1 ISRALNV
8 VQLKREVAGLQA
20 AERRRAEELAA
31 AYADLESFS
40 YSVSHDLRAPLL
52 FVKDFAQRL
61 KDDYGER
68 LGEEGRHVV
77 QVIHDGS
84 QSMDRM
90 IVGLL
95 AFSRSTRQPLQMAP
109 LDMDAIVRGAVA
121 EARALHQEP
130 GLRIELAPLP
140 PAMGD
145 STVIRHVWSNL
156 IGNAL
161 KFSARQAEPLVRIG
175 GRLEGGEAVYSVED
189 NGVGFDSRYA
199 DKLFGVFKRLHSV
212 DDFPGTGVGLAIA
225 HRIVTRHGGRI
236 WAESS
241 PGEGARFQFSLPAAA
256 GPA

>member
-1 ISRALNV
+1 
-8 VQLKREVAGLQA
+8 
-20 AERRRAEELAA
+20 AA

-61 KDDYGER
+61 KEDYGDK
-68 LGEEGRHVV
+68 LGEEGGHVV
-77 QVIHDGS
+77 QVIHDGA

-95 AFSRSTRQPLQMAP
+95 AFSRSTRQPLQMSR
-109 LDMDAIVRGAVA
+109 LQMEQVVRGVIA
-121 EARALHQEP
+121 EARAIYAEP
-130 GLRIELAPLP
+130 EPRIEVGALPLAL
-140 PAMGD
+140 GD

-161 KFSARQAEPLVRIG
+161 KFSARQPEPTVRIG
-175 GRLEGGEAVYSVED
+175 GRVEGAEVIYSVED
-189 NGVGFDSRYA
+189 NGVGFDARYA

-225 HRIVTRHGGRI
+225 HRIIARHGGRI
-236 WAESS
+236 WAESES
-241 PGEGARFQFSLPAAA
+241 GKGARFQFSLPAARA
-256 GPA
+256 TAD